1 MRAAELFPSSFR
13 TMDDKLLDQIA
24 ALDGA
29 ERMEFILEN
38 CFSLK
43 ADFGE
48 ALCDFPLVEIEE
60 NLCVLELESAKA
72 FESFEEKLRPFIA
85 AAALVSAYMD
95 LGVDGKANLFL
106 PYADGYKV
114 LAAGAVLAKNVVPIE
129 VFFGTSESETAV
141 ENVTCFEIDR
151 ADVKL
156 IIRDFSDFDD
166 YVLDPISALAAGAYD
181 AVDADETPSI
191 IVSVAS
197 PMRFATEVLSAL
209 GVRAKDEKVAREK
222 LEELFA
228 VEPIEE

>member
-1 MRAAELFPSSFR
+1 MGKSTGFLEYTRVETTAIEPLERIRNFNEFHLPLSDGLDLRIDLRNRAERSHALKILRVAELEIR
-13 TMDDKLLDQIA
+13 DAVTVDQPPI
-24 ALDGA
+24 
-29 ERMEFILEN
+29 F
-38 CFSLK
+38 
-43 ADFGE
+43 
-48 ALCDFPLVEIEE
+48 V
-60 NLCVLELESAKA
+60 
-72 FESFEEKLRPFIA
+72 A